1 MRSVPVMPADPVL
14 WYDADASAGLTGRGW
29 LLSGLV
35 DDPKARVSGW
45 RAKLASVPR
54 LYGLLKN
61 CESLIRELLSACPER
76 RDLVHG
82 DLLHQN
88 VLTGEDDAAR
98 VKSTFWRRVRYR
110 VRALRSNSFHS
121 LQNPAPEL
129 VLAHYFFHFCRAI
142 KVSQKTRPGYVTL
155 ALDCAPDG
163 FPYIHWLRC
172 FLPVSVTLNRSSP
185 ANQPRWN
192 SSARLR
198 PMSSAA

>member
-1 MRSVPVMPADPVL
+1 MGCL
-14 WYDADASAGLTGRGW
+14 F
-29 LLSGLV
+29 
-35 DDPKARVSGW
+35 RVSGGVFRSRLVIRRSRVQSTPINLTIKKHVSCALSIFARYGPTDFRPNGPMLVLVTCW
-45 RAKLASVPR
+45 TANSQVFPAS
-54 LYGLLKN
+54 
-61 CESLIRELLSACPER
+61 
-76 RDLVHG
+76 
-82 DLLHQN
+82 
-88 VLTGEDDAAR
+88 LTR
-98 VKSTFWRRVRYR
+98 VTSRFWRRVRYR
-110 VRALRSNSFHS
+110 VRAPRSNSFHS

-129 VLAHYFFHFCRAI
+129 VLAYYFFHFCRAI
-142 KVSQKTRPGYVTL
+142 KLSQKTRPGYVTL